1 MKKIVLLVLIIFSGL
16 LIQAQQIEHT
26 DLDIANALIGQPIND
41 LQKIADSLGVQ
52 MSYDGRGK
60 LFVTANGTTNYYKV
74 LVTTVYH
81 KTSPGNRLAEDNCIA
96 EVFVR
101 YTLSSHF
108 HLRNYQ
114 AYEIPENTDS
124 VDYEKKLGKN
134 KAHLKLIY
142 K

>member
-60 LFVTANGTTNYYKV
+60 LFVTANGTTKY
-74 LVTTVYH
+74 
-81 KTSPGNRLAEDNCIA
+81 
-96 EVFVR
+96 
-101 YTLSSHF
+101 
-108 HLRNYQ
+108 
-114 AYEIPENTDS
+114 
-124 VDYEKKLGKN
+124 
-134 KAHLKLIY
+134 
-142 K
+142 